1 MLFASSFLFINCCQF
16 RSLCGSFV
24 AVHCFVVFGSRYHPF
39 FSDCSGRGFISRA
52 FSVPSVVVLGSS
64 FIRRLR
70 DDLRSHFDS
79 RADDTFGLS
88 DDANVHLHGV
98 AGLTEFN
105 SRGSPRRAANRR
117 KFRMKSS
124 ACCQIRNSVKVYSSG
139 DCTSV
144 Y

>member
-1 MLFASSFLFINCCQF
+1 MY
-16 RSLCGSFV
+16 GSFV

-52 FSVPSVVVLGSS
+52 FSVPSVLVLGSS

-117 KFRMKSS
+117 KFRMKAS
-124 ACCQIRNSVKVYSSG
+124 AVKSG
-139 DCTSV
+139 TVSRCTALEIAQVCTETQFLRISPFSFT
-144 Y
+144 